1 MEFQTKL
8 TPKTKETTMQIR
20 TTQTT
25 TLTDQIKTTMQ
36 ISVTQTIGS
45 IPIADRITVKSNYEV
60 ILWDGSTD
68 RLHSTKRR
76 SENDYHTWAKRNS
89 WLSLFYSLKRWIASA
104 MISVEKSLFGAIEN
118 QKPMRDQSKPRRL
131 FYVDV
136 NHCSAVNKEMVRSF
150 PSSRRRCI
158 KTHKM
163 EMIAPNNCDEKTK
176 NAEIAGFLRRSLLTS
191 SRICAIIYV
200 YNGN

>member
-45 IPIADRITVKSNYEV
+45 IHIADRITVKSNYEA

-68 RLHSTKRR
+68 RLRSTKSR

-89 WLSLFYSLKRWIASA
+89 WLSLFYSLKKWTASA
-104 MISVEKSLFGAIEN
+104 MTSVEKSLFGAIEN
-118 QKPMRDQSKPRRL
+118 QNAAEVSLDS
-131 FYVDV
+131 
-136 NHCSAVNKEMVRSF
+136 SAVFRTNT
-150 PSSRRRCI
+150 SRATARCL
-158 KTHKM
+158 KLALK
-163 EMIAPNNCDEKTK
+163 
-176 NAEIAGFLRRSLLTS
+176 F
-191 SRICAIIYV
+191 AIMKAQ
-200 YNGN
+200 